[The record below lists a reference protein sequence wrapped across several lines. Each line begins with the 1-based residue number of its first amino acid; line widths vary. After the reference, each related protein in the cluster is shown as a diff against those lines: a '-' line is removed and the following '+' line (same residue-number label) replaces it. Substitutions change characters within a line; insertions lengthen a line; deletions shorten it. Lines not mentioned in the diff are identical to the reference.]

1 MFSCLVYGKGYE
13 WSKPSVTINIGDT
26 VRWTWSAPV
35 GATGIKY
42 MIEQVET
49 LASEVG
55 TGFVSGAPSAS
66 GEFEQQFNEP
76 GVYHYW
82 TRYVEFSNTITLRGV
97 ITVLDS
103 VDKELELSVRVGGNK
118 GKLN

>member
-1 MFSCLVYGKGYE
+1 M
-13 WSKPSVTINIGDT
+13 TINVGET

-49 LASEVG
+49 SASEVG
-55 TGFVSGAPSAS
+55 SGFISGEPSAS
-66 GEFEQQFNEP
+66 GAFEYQFNVP

-97 ITVLDS
+97 VTVLDS
-103 VDKELELSVRVGGNK
+103 VDKELELSVRVNGYRGELQNK
-118 GKLN
+118 